1 MSSCPITAVLSRGP
15 VSCPLLVVSFYY
27 LLLAPFR
34 SCSWQTIQFTVTN
47 VRLVISPRR
56 LVGRAG
62 LRQCMGYGIVSKAV
76 PDRLGLAVIT
86 SAFNSCWCD
95 CVLYLWCVHL
105 CAVYCMYRSVC
116 VSGGTQHSL
125 WLCTQSAK
133 CILLSVHSCRPLD
146 CM

>member
-1 MSSCPITAVLSRGP
+1 MSAACSFFLLIVNRPLLDHVRGKQSSSPSPPP
-15 VSCPLLVVSFYY
+15 VSS
-27 LLLAPFR
+27 
-34 SCSWQTIQFTVTN
+34 S
-47 VRLVISPRR
+47 VRGG

-62 LRQCMGYGIVSKAV
+62 LRQCMGFGIVSKAV

-95 CVLYLWCVHL
+95 CVLYLWSVHL

-116 VSGGTQHSL
+116 VSGGTQHYL